1 MTQTAHLPLA
11 QKDQRSLVNLL
22 YELLMNS
29 PHVSASRRVIG
40 CRGPKGADGASV
52 PKHRGET
59 KRAGAAVAGSLETPK
74 RPAERLK
81 RWLLEVRAVEAAGPE
96 AKEDRPEQHSWW
108 QVVCLTGVDYFSTLG
123 YIPAI
128 AALAAGALSPI
139 AILLIVLVTLFGA
152 LPMYRRVAEESPNG
166 QGSIAMLERLLS
178 FWKGKLFVLCLLGF
192 VATAWLVTMTL
203 STADA
208 TAHIVENPFVP
219 EFLQGREVIITLV
232 LLGILGAVFLKG
244 FREAIG
250 IAIVVVGLYLLL
262 NLVVVA
268 VGLYESATHP
278 RYVAD
283 WSEVLFTSYGNP
295 LTMIGVSLLV
305 FPRLALGLSGFET
318 GVSMMPLVRGAEADD
333 PERPAGRIRNTRKM
347 LTVAA
352 LIMSF
357 YLLTTSFVT
366 AVLIPLE
373 EFEEGGA
380 AKDRALAY
388 LAHEQLGTGFG
399 TVYDLSTITILW
411 FAGASA
417 MAGLLN
423 IVPRYLP
430 RYGMAPEWALA
441 VRPLVLVYT
450 AIALAITIIFEAS
463 VDAQAGAYATGVLA
477 MMASAAVAVTLS
489 ARRRG
494 PRLGAVAFGVVT
506 LVFLYGLIANVI
518 DRPDG
523 IMIALFFIGTIILT
537 SFVSRVWR
545 TTELRTEKTEV
556 DETAQGYI
564 DAAASAG
571 EEIHIIANQR
581 QTGDERDYSSKEKE
595 QREHTHIPSDV
606 PTLFLEVDVCDP
618 SEFEDVLEVRGVEI
632 GRYRVLRAE
641 SSTVPNA
648 IAAFLLY
655 LRDTTGKEVH
665 CYFDWTQGSPLV
677 YLFDYV
683 LLGEGDVG
691 PVTHEVL
698 RQAESDSDRRPVIH
712 VVGK

>member
-1 MTQTAHLPLA
+1 VA
-11 QKDQRSLVNLL
+11 
-22 YELLMNS
+22 
-29 PHVSASRRVIG
+29 RVMEP
-40 CRGPKGADGASV
+40 PKS
-52 PKHRGET
+52 T
-59 KRAGAAVAGSLETPK
+59 
-74 RPAERLK
+74 AERLK
-81 RWLLEVRAVEAAGPE
+81 RWLLEIRAVEASGPE
-96 AKEDRPEQHSWW
+96 TREDRSEQHSWW

-139 AILLIVLVTLFGA
+139 AILLIVLVTIFGA
-152 LPMYRRVAEESPNG
+152 LPMYRRVAAESPRG
-166 QGSIAMLERLLS
+166 QGSIAMLEDLLS

-192 VATAWLVTMTL
+192 VSTAWLVTMTL

-232 LLGILGAVFLKG
+232 LLGVLGAVFLKG
-244 FREAIG
+244 FKEAIG
-250 IAIVVVGLYLLL
+250 VAIVVVGVYLLL

-268 VGLYESATHP
+268 VGLYESVTHP
-278 RYVAD
+278 QYVAD
-283 WSEVLFTSYGNP
+283 WSEVLYTSYGSP
-295 LTMIGVSLLV
+295 LAMIGVSLLV

-318 GVSMMPLVRGAEADD
+318 GVSMMPLVRGDEGDD
-333 PERPAGRIRNTRKM
+333 PEHPTGRIRNTRKM

-352 LIMSF
+352 LIMCF
-357 YLLTTSFVT
+357 YLITTSFIT

-373 EFEEGGA
+373 EFEPGGA

-388 LAHEQLGTGFG
+388 LAHVHLGDAFG
-399 TVYDLSTITILW
+399 TVYDVSTILILW

-430 RYGMAPEWALA
+430 RYGMAPEWAQA

-477 MMASAAVAVTLS
+477 MMASAAIAVTLS

-494 PRLGAVAFGVVT
+494 PRLGAVAFGFVT
-506 LVFLYGLIANVI
+506 VVFLYGLVANVV

-523 IMIALFFIGTIILT
+523 IMIATLFTGAIVLT
-537 SFVSRVWR
+537 SFVSRAWR
-545 TTELRTEKTEV
+545 TTELRTEKIEV
-556 DETAQGYI
+556 DETAQRFI

-571 EEIHIIANQR
+571 EEIHIIANRR
-581 QTGDERDYSSKEKE
+581 QTGDERDYFLKEKE
-595 QREHTHIPSDV
+595 QREHTYIPSDV
-606 PTLFLEVDVCDP
+606 PILFLEVDVDDP
-618 SEFEDVLEVRGVEI
+618 SEFEDVLEVRGVEVS
-632 GRYRVLRAE
+632 GYRVLRAQ

-655 LRDTTGKEVH
+655 LGDTTGKEVH
-665 CYFDWTQGSPLV
+665 CYFDWTQGSPIG
-677 YLFDYV
+677 YIFEYV
-683 LLGEGDVG
+683 LLGEGDIA

-698 RQAESDSDRRPVIH
+698 REAEPNPDRRPVIH